1 MPFFMCAQSFEIT
14 GVVSDSINNPIA
26 FATVIAATTAS
37 EDQLLGYTTTNSN
50 GNYVLNIKTVQGLE
64 RIYIIY
70 RHLNHSI
77 KIVPVKAVTQNLN
90 VQLPYQPNKLN
101 DIIVNAKKTVAV
113 RGDTITYHV
122 EGLLKEK
129 DYTIEEVIARIPG
142 VTISDNGQISYENKA
157 ISHLYINGVDLL
169 EGKYNIATRG
179 IPASAVKD
187 IDIMQKHNHARIDI
201 GKTDSDNVAFNLK
214 IKENKSVIFGSARG
228 DIGVPFVTGSGEVTP
243 IYLREKIQDIASL
256 KVNNIGKSLTDYGT
270 TLTSGNTNLSY
281 LKIEDSGII
290 NKPDLNGTVIS
301 NKYWLDNESYSVTN
315 DALYKTASAA
325 LFKVGLNH
333 NYNFN
338 EIERNDNSA
347 FYFDNDSIIVN
358 RNTRNQLLE
367 HKYDAGIV
375 AEINEPNLYLKNKT
389 TINVMNSNGESAI
402 IQNEQPINAGY
413 ASTTFNIANTLEFKN
428 TIKGKIWNSG
438 VLVNYQKIDEELRV
452 LPAQFQDVL
461 PGALIPALTR
471 QSNAI
476 DRFNAGAFTAY
487 DFKIGKAKLQF
498 KQTLQFSD
506 EQLLSDL
513 SQENETQIS
522 GAVFPFKA
530 SYRLSTLTSTTA
542 LKSSWEW
549 NKFKLT
555 ADSNLKF
562 LSLNQ
567 NEQETNVST
576 VNKYLFLEPAI
587 TTVYKITSNWNTS
600 LQLSRTINTAAFN
613 ELFSGVQLRDFAS
626 LSRNPEAIN
635 VTREN
640 AFTHFITY
648 KSILNGVI
656 VSNSFKWLERES
668 DFTFSS
674 VLDANGLINTEAI
687 ELPNTFSGIS
697 NRLSFTKTFFRTLKT
712 DLSYNYNNFQSEQL
726 FNGIA
731 QENNNTSHTGSL
743 ELSLDSNTWYGISY
757 RGLYNFGQS
766 QVNDFRVTNT
776 FLKHN
781 IELDFYT
788 SSKTRFN
795 LGMES
800 VYATFSNN
808 QNANVNT
815 LLNSSFYYKP
825 SKKLFLRASLLNI
838 LGERFFTT
846 SSSSA
851 NAVQQSQFSLRPR
864 QFTLGF
870 NYSF

>member
-1 MPFFMCAQSFEIT
+1 MCAQSFEIT

-122 EGLLKEK
+122 EGLQKEK

-290 NKPDLNGTVIS
+290 NKPDLNETVIS

-358 RNTRNQLLE
+358 RNARNQLLE
-367 HKYDAGIV
+367 HK
-375 AEINEPNLYLKNKT
+375 
-389 TINVMNSNGESAI
+389 
-402 IQNEQPINAGY
+402 
-413 ASTTFNIANTLEFKN
+413 
-428 TIKGKIWNSG
+428 
-438 VLVNYQKIDEELRV
+438 
-452 LPAQFQDVL
+452 
-461 PGALIPALTR
+461 
-471 QSNAI
+471 
-476 DRFNAGAFTAY
+476 
-487 DFKIGKAKLQF
+487 
-498 KQTLQFSD
+498 
-506 EQLLSDL
+506 
-513 SQENETQIS
+513 
-522 GAVFPFKA
+522 
-530 SYRLSTLTSTTA
+530 
-542 LKSSWEW
+542 
-549 NKFKLT
+549 
-555 ADSNLKF
+555 
-562 LSLNQ
+562 
-567 NEQETNVST
+567 
-576 VNKYLFLEPAI
+576 
-587 TTVYKITSNWNTS
+587 
-600 LQLSRTINTAAFN
+600 
-613 ELFSGVQLRDFAS
+613 
-626 LSRNPEAIN
+626 
-635 VTREN
+635 
-640 AFTHFITY
+640 
-648 KSILNGVI
+648 
-656 VSNSFKWLERES
+656 
-668 DFTFSS
+668 
-674 VLDANGLINTEAI
+674 
-687 ELPNTFSGIS
+687 
-697 NRLSFTKTFFRTLKT
+697 
-712 DLSYNYNNFQSEQL
+712 
-726 FNGIA
+726 
-731 QENNNTSHTGSL
+731 
-743 ELSLDSNTWYGISY
+743 
-757 RGLYNFGQS
+757 
-766 QVNDFRVTNT
+766 
-776 FLKHN
+776 
-781 IELDFYT
+781 
-788 SSKTRFN
+788 
-795 LGMES
+795 
-800 VYATFSNN
+800 
-808 QNANVNT
+808 
-815 LLNSSFYYKP
+815 
-825 SKKLFLRASLLNI
+825 
-838 LGERFFTT
+838 
-846 SSSSA
+846 
-851 NAVQQSQFSLRPR
+851 
-864 QFTLGF
+864 
-870 NYSF
+870 